1 MLHENTKPTSATNAA
16 SSIDVAVEAVPARK
30 TQEACDR
37 DLAQAVTA
45 AMHAMQD
52 AMDKAILG
60 GLIVEPSFQTV
71 DNRFSNV
78 GVSAESYLAKCNIY
92 RRLS

>member
-1 MLHENTKPTSATNAA
+1 MLHESTKARTASNAA
-16 SSIDVAVEAVPARK
+16 SSIDVPADIAPMRK
-30 TQEACDR
+30 SQELCDR
-37 DLAQAVTA
+37 DLAQAVTS
-45 AMHAMQD
+45 AMHAIQD

-60 GLIVEPSFQTV
+60 GLIVEPSFQAV
-71 DNRFSNV
+71 ENRFSNV

>member
-1 MLHENTKPTSATNAA
+1 MEVKPA
-16 SSIDVAVEAVPARK
+16 DVPRRRP
-30 TQEACDR
+30 QEACDR
-37 DLAQAVTA
+37 DLAQALTA

-71 DNRFSNV
+71 ENRFSNV
-78 GVSAESYLAKCNIY
+78 GVSAESYLAKCNVF